1 MRMFISRVRKEII
14 YLWILFLFVFSVN
27 SHEIAGTFAAL
38 RSCCGSER
46 ETGNNNV
53 SGTSITD
60 TFYLHPEE
68 EKEFLQIRDL
78 LLGELGI
85 ISESELNPAFIETSL
100 REVDILMGTSL
111 ILPKDEVENEEAKV
125 KEEIYEELSVK
136 KAVRNFVSD
145 EIVQKFDNIESRL
158 KYANRLVDKYSSLLV
173 SVLLCIDQGNAQ
185 NSCLSPQIQDCEIK
199 ILGCSLKDY
208 VVSGTIYVS
217 FQGELLKNNY
227 SFSVSVVNVKL
238 ENGDKS
244 VTFYSGQVSGAVAT
258 DSTTKIC
265 SIKIEL
271 SKMNISD
278 TEEGIEMSGIVQ
290 TQVQLSSY
298 GVSFTRTF
306 ESISYKKDRENFIV
320 ESGKISAEKG
330 KVDPQ
335 SLIISVENLGVRSD
349 DGKRLTLDG
358 IFKKESSKNPTFVSR
373 EISANISLSS
383 PVTSF
388 SGEFYR
394 YEKIQKESTQDNKTF
409 SLSITNYVKVE
420 AKTIKLYSHN
430 LTIVKEGMNEFK
442 VSGKTKIAKRDG
454 TEIQINF
461 KNVKAVKYCQNLTS
475 GIILA
480 DVKKQD
486 NSVIKVNVYLNEVCS
501 CEHDVEI
508 EKMVNENWIF
518 FKSTGDICEAKKK
531 QENETSNEIIRG
543 AT

>member
-1 MRMFISRVRKEII
+1 MRTFISKVRKEII
-14 YLWILFLFVFSVN
+14 YLWILFLFIFSVS

-53 SGTSITD
+53 SGTSVTD
-60 TFYLHPEE
+60 TFYLHPDE

-100 REVDILMGTSL
+100 KEVDILMGTAPIS
-111 ILPKDEVENEEAKV
+111 PKDEVENEEAKV
-125 KEEIYEELSVK
+125 KEEIYEGLSVK

-185 NSCLSPQIQDCEIK
+185 NSCLSPHIPDCEIK

-208 VVSGTIYVS
+208 SVSGTIYVS
-217 FQGELLKNNY
+217 LQGEPLKNNY

-244 VTFYSGQVSGAVAT
+244 VTFYGGQVSGEVAM
-258 DSTTKIC
+258 DSTTKIG

-278 TEEGIEMSGIVQ
+278 TEEGVEMSGIVK

-306 ESISYKKDRENFIV
+306 ESVSYKKDRENFIV

-358 IFKKESSKNPTFVSR
+358 ILKRESSKDPTFVSR

-454 TEIQINF
+454 TEIQIDF

-475 GIILA
+475 GIISA
-480 DVKKQD
+480 DVSKQD
-486 NSVIKVNVYLNEVCS
+486 DRVIKVNVYLNEVCS

-508 EKMVNENWIF
+508 EKMVDKNWIL
-518 FKSTGDICEAKKK
+518 FKSIGNICEAKKK
-531 QENETSNEIIRG
+531 QENETLNDTIRG

>member
-1 MRMFISRVRKEII
+1 MRMFISRLRKEII
-14 YLWILFLFVFSVN
+14 YLWILFLFIFSVN
-27 SHEIAGTFAAL
+27 SHEIAWTFAAL

-53 SGTSITD
+53 SGTSVTD

-85 ISESELNPAFIETSL
+85 ISESELNPALIETSL
-100 REVDILMGTSL
+100 GEVDILMGTAS
-111 ILPKDEVENEEAKV
+111 ISPKDEVENEEEKV

-145 EIVQKFDNIESRL
+145 EILQKFDNIESRL

-173 SVLLCIDQGNAQ
+173 SVLLCIDQENEQ
-185 NSCLSPQIQDCEIK
+185 NSCLIPQMTYCEIK

-208 VVSGTIYVS
+208 LVSGTIYVS

-244 VTFYSGQVSGAVAT
+244 VTFHGGQVSGEVAMY
-258 DSTTKIC
+258 STTKIG

-271 SKMNISD
+271 SNMNISD
-278 TEEGIEMSGIVQ
+278 TQEGVEMSGIVK

-298 GVSFTRTF
+298 EVSVTRTF
-306 ESISYKKDRENFIV
+306 ESVSYKKDRENFIV

-330 KVDPQ
+330 KVGSPN
-335 SLIISVENLGVRSD
+335 LIISVENLRVRTE
-349 DGKRLTLDG
+349 DGERLTLDG
-358 IFKKESSKNPTFVSR
+358 TFKKESIKNPTFVSR
-373 EISANISLSS
+373 EIRANISLSS

-409 SLSITNYVKVE
+409 FLSITNYVKVE

-430 LTIVKEGMNEFK
+430 LSKEGMNEFK
-442 VSGKTKIAKRDG
+442 VNGKIKIAKRDG
-454 TEIQINF
+454 TEIQINL

-475 GIILA
+475 GIISA
-480 DVKKQD
+480 DVRKQD
-486 NSVIKVNVYLNEVCS
+486 NRVIKVNVYLNEVCS

-508 EKMVNENWIF
+508 EKIVDKNWIL
-518 FKSTGDICEAKKK
+518 FKSTGNICEAKKK
-531 QENETSNEIIRG
+531 QENETLNDIIRG
-543 AT
+543 ST

>member
-1 MRMFISRVRKEII
+1 MRMFISKVRKEII
-14 YLWILFLFVFSVN
+14 YLWILFLFIFSV
-27 SHEIAGTFAAL
+27 SHYPAETL

-46 ETGNNNV
+46 ETGSNNV

-68 EKEFLQIRDL
+68 EKEFLQIQDL

-100 REVDILMGTSL
+100 DILMGTAS
-111 ILPKDEVENEEAKV
+111 ISPKDEVENEEEKV

-136 KAVRNFVSD
+136 KAVRDFVSD

-173 SVLLCIDQGNAQ
+173 SVLLCIDQENEQ
-185 NSCLSPQIQDCEIK
+185 NSCFAPQITDCEIK

-208 VVSGTIYVS
+208 LVSGTIYVS

-227 SFSVSVVNVKL
+227 SFSVSLVNVKL

-244 VTFYSGQVSGAVAT
+244 VTFYGGQVSGAVAT
-258 DSTTKIC
+258 DSTTKIG

-278 TEEGIEMSGIVQ
+278 TEEGVEMSGIVK

-298 GVSFTRTF
+298 GFSFTRTF
-306 ESISYKKDRENFIV
+306 GSVSYKKDRENFIV

-330 KVDPQ
+330 KVDTQ

-358 IFKKESSKNPTFVSR
+358 IFKKDSSKDPTFVSR
-373 EISANISLSS
+373 EINQNISFSS
-383 PVTSF
+383 PLTSF

-394 YEKIQKESTQDNKTF
+394 YEKIQRESTQDNKTF

-454 TEIQINF
+454 TEIQIDF

-475 GIILA
+475 GIISA
-480 DVKKQD
+480 DVSKQD
-486 NSVIKVNVYLNEVCS
+486 NRVIKVNVYLNEVCS

-508 EKMVNENWIF
+508 EKMVNENWIL
-518 FKSTGDICEAKKK
+518 FKSIGNICEAKKK
-531 QENETSNEIIRG
+531 QENETLNDIIRG